1 MKAWLSGGLVL
12 IVEHRGCVGDI
23 IKWTGK
29 RGEKL
34 AQPVVKH
41 ATELGGRQ
49 LVVTEDLPEGA
60 DVLAVKSPFAKGS
73 KCVLVFKSFDMGFGA
88 AQARGSLE
96 PLESAGAS
104 RV

>member
-1 MKAWLSGGLVL
+1 MDWQAGRKARSAGG
-12 IVEHRGCVGDI
+12 E
-23 IKWTGK
+23 
-29 RGEKL
+29 
-34 AQPVVKH
+34 H